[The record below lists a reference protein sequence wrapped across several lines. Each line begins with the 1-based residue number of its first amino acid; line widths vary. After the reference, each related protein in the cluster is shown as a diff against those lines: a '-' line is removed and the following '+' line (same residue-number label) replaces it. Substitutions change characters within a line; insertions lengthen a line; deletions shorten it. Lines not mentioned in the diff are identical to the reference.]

1 MFTYNL
7 GHIWA
12 TDLREPEIQ
21 SRDNTLYPVSLIWYL
36 PRAAFLFSNF
46 LFFFIE
52 LRTSLVISKAPYLR
66 FTSTGREKFNFYK
79 RILFTQIA
87 LSNLKEIPKQ
97 GWKKNGC
104 CRWGAEHILTISPKI
119 LCLSFLSR
127 GSAVGKKKASYIRT
141 LMKFDKVDLI
151 STNN

>member
-21 SRDNTLYPVSLIWYL
+21 SRDSTLYPVSLIMIF
-36 PRAAFLFSNF
+36 AKSGISLFKFPIFS
-46 LFFFIE
+46 IE
-52 LRTSLVISKAPYLR
+52 LRTPLVISKAPYLR